1 MYLAERFDL
10 NSGVTARTSY
20 IVASSHRSGS
30 SYLCASLWKTG
41 RLGAPWEYLEYKVMM
56 PTMMARLKAA
66 SFPDYLEKLMA
77 CRTSPNGVF
86 GLKAHFHQFDHALRA
101 FPRILDC
108 LPEPRF
114 IFINRQDK
122 IAQAVSMA
130 KALQNNSWVYFGTAE
145 HEVPLFYS
153 FEFIKRCLQEAVA
166 QAESWLH
173 WFDGRFDPLV
183 VDYEDVVRDRTAVLR
198 TIARFLGV
206 DPGTDCD
213 IDLPVTTRQ
222 GDSVNE
228 EWLRRFKADAG
239 L

>member
-10 NSGVTARTSY
+10 NSGMTARTTY

-30 SYLCASLWKTG
+30 SYLCGSLWKTG
-41 RLGAPWEYLEYKVMM
+41 KLGAPWEYLEHTIMM
-56 PTMMARLKAA
+56 PAMMARLKAS
-66 SFPDYLEKLMA
+66 SFPEYMEKLMA
-77 CRTSPNGVF
+77 CRTSENGVF
-86 GLKAHFHQFDHALRA
+86 GLKAHFHHFEHALRT
-101 FPRILDC
+101 FPRILEC
-108 LPEPRF
+108 LPGLKF
-114 IFINRQDK
+114 IFINRKDK

-130 KALQNNSWVYFGTAE
+130 KALQNNAWVYFGTVE

-153 FEFIKRCLQEAVA
+153 FEFIKRCLQEAVS
-166 QAESWLH
+166 QTESWLH
-173 WFDGRFDPLV
+173 WLDGRFEPLV
-183 VDYEDVVRDRTAVLR
+183 VDYEDLVQDRAAVVRA
-198 TIARFLGV
+198 IASFIGV
-206 DPGTDCD
+206 DPGTACD